1 MLKVKC
7 GWKSRWVT
15 LCMGLCLAG
24 MTRPLQA
31 QVVTVDLAGTVV
43 DPSGQGVPG
52 AKISMMETNLTV
64 TTDAQGKFHL
74 LGSVAGIIK
83 KASLPG
89 GFRLIYSEGQ
99 IAFKNPNGRPVRLEM
114 ISATGKRRLLAAGG
128 LGLPVLEQTF
138 IDLDKLAGP
147 ATGFFWLRVFSET
160 QETSFRFIK
169 SAGSHGVLYGGNLGV
184 KEYKQGALAKAQNSQ
199 LFEHFNLEVSATGF
213 LDKRFNQTTLVR
225 VGLSLTLLPE
235 STSLKDRIQDFIGPG
250 RNLRLAFLRKEVGT
264 LHKFVMHYVDLAE
277 MTNDTMPDHVFAD
290 SRGPETSGFGA
301 FGPSWSPDGNMLAY
315 EIGFE
320 NLTLPISRIYIQPL
334 HDRRLEG
341 PINPATNPRWWSD
354 GKDTFL
360 TWCTSG
366 NQSGWLD
373 TSAST
378 FSQKFSGVAL
388 TGMVEKLAKGS
399 YNGGLSR
406 NGRYLASGYPYGVI
420 LDKATKVQ
428 QYMHV
433 YPGHPKAKDGSST
446 DSLQVC
452 NASISQDSL
461 HPARMLFLDFGVT
474 AEPTYANMVIPKIY
488 AQHRMIM
495 IGEYGSDAPGRIVDF
510 IDTPPSE
517 LALNKTWDDPEWTNQ
532 GDYVVATTRDPN
544 GDLSNPAEPQST
556 QPDIYLIKLST
567 KESLRILSGGN
578 QTLPVAWIGP

>member
-1 MLKVKC
+1 MLKINF
-7 GWKSRWVT
+7 GFKSYSVA
-15 LCMGLCLAG
+15 LCLSLGLAG
-24 MTRPLQA
+24 RLSTIHA
-31 QVVTVDLAGTVV
+31 QTIPVDLAGSVV
-43 DPSGQGVPG
+43 DPSGQGIPG
-52 AKISMMETNLTV
+52 AKINLMETNLT
-64 TTDAQGKFHL
+64 TTSDGQGNFYLK
-74 LGSVAGIIK
+74 GTVSGIIK
-83 KASLPG
+83 RTTLPG
-89 GFRLIYSEGQ
+89 GFHLKYADGQ
-99 IAFKNPNGRPVRLEM
+99 IAFKNPNSRPVRLEM
-114 ISATGKRRLLAAGG
+114 VSATGQRRLLAAGG
-128 LGLPVLEQTF
+128 LGLPALEQTTL
-138 IDLDKLAGP
+138 DLDKLAGP
-147 ATGFFWLRVFSET
+147 AAGFFWLRVISESN
-160 QETSFRFIK
+160 ESSFRFIK
-169 SAGSHGVLYGGNLGV
+169 CAGLHGVLYGGNR
-184 KEYKQGALAKAQNSQ
+184 EREERKQSGLAKAQSATFFDNSI
-199 LFEHFNLEVSATGF
+199 LEVSATGF
-213 LDKRFNQTTLVR
+213 LDKRFNQTTLMK
-225 VGLSLTLLPE
+225 VGLTLTLLPK
-235 STSLKDRIQDFIGPG
+235 STPLKDRIQDFIGPG
-250 RNLRLAFLRKEVGT
+250 RNLRLAFLKKEIGT

-277 MTNDTMPDHVFAD
+277 MVNDTMPDHVFAD

-301 FGPSWSPDGNMLAY
+301 FGPSWSPDGSMLAY

-334 HDRRLEG
+334 LGPRLDG
-341 PINPATNPRWWSD
+341 PVNPATNPRWWSD

-366 NQSGWLD
+366 NQGGWLD
-373 TSAST
+373 TSTST
-378 FSQKFSGVAL
+378 LSQKFSGVAL
-388 TGMVEKLAKGS
+388 TGTVETLAKGS

-406 NGRYLASGYPYGVI
+406 NGRYLATGYPYGVL

-428 QYMHV
+428 QYLHV

-474 AEPTYANMVIPKIY
+474 AEPTYANMVTPKIY
-488 AQHRMIM
+488 AQHRMIL
-495 IGEYGSDAPGRIVDF
+495 IGEFGSDAPGRIVDF

-517 LALNKTWDDPEWTNQ
+517 LALNKTWDDPEWTNK
-532 GDYVVATTRDPN
+532 GDYIVATTRDPN